1 MRRPLVLGNWK
12 MNGTKAS
19 NAELIE
25 GLKAAAVGV
34 DSVTIG
40 VCPPAVF
47 IAQIQELAG
56 DSNICIGAQDV
67 SVQSSGAYTGEWS
80 ADMLTEFGVSYV
92 LVGHSE
98 RRTYHNE
105 SDELIAKKFKAT
117 QDAGLVPVLCI
128 GETLEE
134 REAGKLESVI
144 TTQVNAVID
153 AYGIEA
159 YKNAVIAYEPVWAIG
174 TGVTAT
180 SEQAQEAHALIRKL
194 LAEKDAEV
202 AAGIQILYGGSMK
215 PGNAAELMAMEDID
229 GGLVGG
235 ASLVAADFAGIF
247 NAAK

>member
-25 GLKAAAVGV
+25 GLKAAAAGV

-47 IAQIQELAG
+47 IGQVQELAG
-56 DSNICIGAQDV
+56 DSNIKVGAQDV
-67 SVQSSGAYTGEWS
+67 SAHASGAYTGENS
-80 ADMLTEFGVSYV
+80 ADMLKESGVSYV

-98 RRTYHNE
+98 RRTYHKE
-105 SDELIAKKFKAT
+105 SDELIAKKYKAA
-117 QDAGLVPVLCI
+117 QDAGMVPVLCI

-134 REAGKLESVI
+134 REAGKLEEVI

-180 SEQAQEAHALIRKL
+180 SEQAQDAHALIRKL
-194 LAEKDAEV
+194 LAAKDAEI

-235 ASLVAADFAGIF
+235 ASLVADDFAGIF